1 MTHAELKHAAAMSDY
16 LAPVL
21 SRPRSDVQSPLMLA
35 GLLCSLAITVPTAA
49 AAEITTD
56 APCYRV
62 GAPVLVSLSGMP
74 PGETIDVRVDDD
86 VAAEVPISTAG
97 AGSTTVTAPRGRPPR
112 PIKLR
117 AQDSLLI
124 LAESSFRV
132 SVPFVE
138 MSPTSAKP
146 NTRVTYALSGFAGF
160 GAIYAHVA
168 RAGKHLRTVSVGT
181 PSAPCAEL
189 RARIAQLPLS
199 RPAKGLYTVQFDQQ
213 RAYRARRAGSVV
225 RTMRVRFAP
234 R

>member
-1 MTHAELKHAAAMSDY
+1 MGRRHRHELKLSLALSGGCCALAFG
-16 LAPVL
+16 APV
-21 SRPRSDVQSPLMLA
+21 A
-35 GLLCSLAITVPTAA
+35 G

-97 AGSTTVTAPRGRPPR
+97 TGSATVTAPRGRPPR

-132 SVPFVE
+132 SVPVVE

-146 NTRVTYALSGFAGF
+146 NTRVTYALSGFAGS

-168 RAGKHLRTVSVGT
+168 RAGKHLRTLSVGT
-181 PSAPCAEL
+181 PSTPCAEL
-189 RARIAQLPLS
+189 RARISQLPLS

-225 RTMRVRFAP
+225 RTVRVRFAP
-234 R
+234 